1 MHVRYDMISCFVI
14 RPTPPGGWEFLQLN
28 RSKDDFLGNTWQTI
42 YGTSNPGESPAN
54 AAIRELREETA
65 LVPAEL
71 YQLNDV
77 DVFYIATHDT
87 MWHCIC
93 FCAIVN
99 STAKIQLNPEHDA
112 HRWLPAETARDQF
125 MWPGNRRA
133 VDEIKLQIIGNGL
146 AKAQMR
152 IKLKA

>member
-14 RPTPPGGWEFLQLN
+14 RPTTTGGWEFLQLQ
-28 RSKDDFLGNTWQTI
+28 RTHADFLGGTWQTI
-42 YGTSNPGESPAN
+42 YGTSNPGESPA
-54 AAIRELREETA
+54 AAAVRELSEETG
-65 LVPAEL
+65 LVPLEL

-99 STAKIQLNPEHDA
+99 PTATTQLNAEHDA
-112 HRWLPAETARDQF
+112 FRWLPAEAAREHF

-133 VDEIKLQIIGNGL
+133 VDEIKSQIIGNGL
-146 AKAQMR
+146 TKSLMR
-152 IKLKA
+152 MS